1 MAKQTNKKDVEDLI
15 PFLNDAVDSIC
26 KKVSEAPIKR
36 LLLNRI
42 ERTAREIYINSNKT
56 TDVEL
61 AFQLAELFEFKAKE
75 RKSSGLIPYK
85 GEEIIKNEF
94 KNIICYPY
102 DFNGIKNLLFKTKKK
117 QSIKGCIFQN
127 MESVTSIL
135 LGIGIRLLKFAK
147 ENKIPLLQIY
157 QSPPESSFIDNM
169 TLEELQNEGCV
180 FNKKNK
186 KIPPLTFLFS
196 MIVFL
201 KYWKNFCKKID

>member
-1 MAKQTNKKDVEDLI
+1 MAKQTNKKDVENLI
-15 PFLNDAVDSIC
+15 PFLDEAVDSAC
-26 KKVSEAPIKR
+26 EKVSEASTER
-36 LLLNRI
+36 LFLNRI

-56 TDVEL
+56 TDVES

-75 RKSSGLIPYK
+75 RRNSQLTQYK

-117 QSIKGCIFQN
+117 QSIRGRVFQN
-127 MESVTSIL
+127 MERVTCIL
-135 LGIGIRLLKFAK
+135 LGIGMRLLKFAK
-147 ENKIPLLQIY
+147 ENKISISQIY
-157 QSPPESSFIDNM
+157 QRPPENGFIENL
-169 TLEELQNEGCV
+169 TLEELQNEGSV

-186 KIPPLTFLFS
+186 KIPPLAFLFS
-196 MIVFL
+196 IIVFL